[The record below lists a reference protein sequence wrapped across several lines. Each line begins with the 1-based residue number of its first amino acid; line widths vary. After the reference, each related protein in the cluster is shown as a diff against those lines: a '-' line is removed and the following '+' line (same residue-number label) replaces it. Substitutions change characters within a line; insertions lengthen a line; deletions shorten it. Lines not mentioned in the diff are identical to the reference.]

1 MTRRR
6 MQRWTIAV
14 LLAAAAAL
22 ALGGLVRAADDK
34 LAFVPKGGAQL
45 LLEVKAKC
53 GNCDDLAALVTAKR
67 TADDW
72 LKYFTGRTS
81 TAAGLSE
88 AEKKKGALAGF
99 TDKQIKTLVTYL
111 AINLPLAKDKVPAD
125 PARARWENV
134 LPVDGRKLTLDRCMG
149 CHSLATT
156 LLIEGDLNAW
166 GVIMR
171 KSDHVNLGMN
181 AQQLQ
186 ELLNYLAI
194 NMPVPDDQIP
204 DEFRKGGIGY

>member
-6 MQRWTIAV
+6 MQRWTILV

-22 ALGGLVRAADDK
+22 ALGGLARAADDK
-34 LAFVPKGGAQL
+34 LAFVPKGGVQL

-53 GNCDDLAALVTAKR
+53 ANCDDLATLVTTKR

-72 LKYFTGRTS
+72 QKYFTGRQS
-81 TAAGLSE
+81 TVTGLSD
-88 AEKKKGALAGF
+88 AEKKKGALATF
-99 TDKQIKTLVTYL
+99 TDRQIKTLVTYL
-111 AINLPLAKDKVPAD
+111 SINMPMARDKLPKD
-125 PARARWENV
+125 PARAQWEGV
-134 LPVDGRKLTLDRCMG
+134 LPVDGRKLTLDKCMG

-171 KSDHVNLGMN
+171 KSDHVNLAMN

-186 ELLNYLAI
+186 ELLHYLTI
-194 NMPVPDDQIP
+194 NMPVPDSEIP